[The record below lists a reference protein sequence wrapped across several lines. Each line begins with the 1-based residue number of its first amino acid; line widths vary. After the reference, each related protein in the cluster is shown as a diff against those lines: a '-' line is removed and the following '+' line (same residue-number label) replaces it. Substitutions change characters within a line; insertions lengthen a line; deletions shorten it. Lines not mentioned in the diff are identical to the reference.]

1 MNLHNLNTSTSPNTS
16 SLFNI
21 FNNLHKTESGSFINR
36 PNMYNYFYYKLFDFN
51 GEDLSQLDSLSSYQN
66 VAKVKLFKDDEAEKR
81 KYEVLNDI
89 DIQSVNSLDTED
101 SSCLKF
107 NNSNENCFGPQK
119 NKISIKE
126 RNFKPY

>member
-1 MNLHNLNTSTSPNTS
+1 
-16 SLFNI
+16 
-21 FNNLHKTESGSFINR
+21 
-36 PNMYNYFYYKLFDFN
+36 MYNYFYYKLFDFN
-51 GEDLSQLDSLSSYQN
+51 GEDLSQLASLSSYQN

-81 KYEVLNDI
+81 KYEVLNEI

-101 SSCLKF
+101 SSCHKF
-107 NNSNENCFGPQK
+107 NNAKENCFGPQK